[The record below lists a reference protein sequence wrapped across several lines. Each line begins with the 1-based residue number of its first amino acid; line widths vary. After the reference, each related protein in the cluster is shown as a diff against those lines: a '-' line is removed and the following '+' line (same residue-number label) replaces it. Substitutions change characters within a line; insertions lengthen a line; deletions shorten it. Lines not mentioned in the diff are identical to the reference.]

1 MFLRLPQIPS
11 LTWVYCLISLL
22 LLNFL
27 PQSGI
32 AEEISTAEWNIS
44 ADNVMRYEQP
54 NSIIAKGNVILEKKE
69 LVPPKPPKAQSSVS
83 SWTELLEENV
93 KEPEILAEEVSQ
105 DSKPQYKTTV
115 TIRADWIVYD
125 VELQSIKAKGNV
137 QIDTSDDHLT
147 AKEGTLNLINE
158 TGKFTDATILRKEQS
173 LHLEGKTIE
182 KTGFD
187 TYTIVDGWVITCKLE
202 NGQTPPWSFSSSK
215 TDITQGGYAVLKNAM
230 FNIKN
235 VPVLYSPYLIV
246 PVKNTRQTGFLFPEF
261 SQSTN
266 SGFGF
271 NLPFFL
277 NISDSIDTTFYPEY
291 YQKRGFMPGA
301 EFRYVASN
309 SNKGTFTGS
318 YLDDQ
323 LSDPSEVEYYN
334 DTGYTHDNSDRYW
347 MRGKADH
354 TFGENWQT
362 RLDVDIVSDQDY
374 LTEFDS
380 GVTGFKSSHDR
391 YLEEFG
397 RGFQNQTD
405 ALRKN
410 ELKVLRSW
418 SGISLEGSLL
428 AINDA
433 NTNASDT
440 DTPLWKL
447 PSIAFSG
454 ALPVGETGLTFDWN
468 TDYVDYW
475 REDGIG
481 GHRFD
486 IHPSL
491 AAPIP
496 LGPYLESR
504 AEVSLRDTF
513 YKVQKYGDAQWDK
526 DDTQNRLIPEFKTE
540 IATTLEKNFFNSD
553 NGSRTAAHQLR
564 PYVKYGYIPDVD
576 QKDLPSFDKV
586 DFVGEKNAIS
596 YGIDNFINVFS
607 PGKNNQEKSR
617 EYGNLKISQSYD
629 LRDTTS
635 DEPFSDILAKLSWT
649 PIQKARVNYKTYF
662 DVYDSTFNRHTFES
676 EFTDSRGD
684 YFSLDYSFKEKEDIE
699 QLNATIRAKIIN
711 GWFLGA
717 EVEHSLSQSETVKAN
732 GSLTYQALCWSLK
745 FETRYT
751 PGDTTYLLVFNLANI
766 GIPLGVSF

>member
-1 MFLRLPQIPS
+1 VFLRLPRISS
-11 LTWVYCLISLL
+11 LTWVYCLVSLSLL
-22 LLNFL
+22 NVL
-27 PQSGI
+27 PQSGV

-69 LVPPKPPKAQSSVS
+69 LRPPKPPKSQSNVS
-83 SWTELLEENV
+83 SWAELLEENV
-93 KEPEILAEEVSQ
+93 QEPEVLAEEVNQ
-105 DSKPQYKTTV
+105 DIKPQYKTAV

-137 QIDTSDDHLT
+137 QIDTGDDHLT

-158 TGKFTDATILRKEQS
+158 TGKFTDATILRKKQS

-261 SQSTN
+261 SSSKN
-266 SGFGF
+266 NGFGF
-271 NLPFFL
+271 NLPLFV
-277 NISDSIDTTFYPEY
+277 NISDSMDVTFYPEY
-291 YQKRGFMPGA
+291 YQNRGFMPGA
-301 EFRYVASN
+301 EFRYVASS
-309 SNKGTFTGS
+309 SNKGTFTAS

-323 LSDPSEVEYYN
+323 LSDPSEVEYYS

-354 TFGENWQT
+354 TFGGNWQT
-362 RLDVDIVSDQDY
+362 RLDVDVVSDQDY

-380 GVTGFKSSHDR
+380 GVTGFNSSHDR
-391 YLEEFG
+391 YLKEFG

-405 ALRKN
+405 ALRQN

-418 SGISLEGSLL
+418 SGISLEGNLL
-428 AINDA
+428 GINDA

-440 DTPLWKL
+440 NTPLWKL

-454 ALPVGETGLTFDWN
+454 ALPVGETDLTFDWN
-468 TDYVDYW
+468 ADYVDYW

-491 AAPIP
+491 ATPIP

-504 AEVSLRDTF
+504 AEVSIRDTF
-513 YKVQKYGDAQWDK
+513 YKVQEYGEAQWDK
-526 DDTQNRLIPEFKTE
+526 DDTQNRLIPEFETE
-540 IATTLEKNFFNSD
+540 VATTLEKDFFNGGS
-553 NGSRTAAHQLR
+553 GSRTAAHQLR

-576 QKDLPSFDKV
+576 QKELPSFDNV
-586 DFVGEKNAIS
+586 DFIGEKSAIS
-596 YGIDNFINVFS
+596 YGIDNFINIFT

-617 EYGNLKISQSYD
+617 EYGYLKIEQSYD
-629 LRDTTS
+629 LRDTVS
-635 DEPFSDILAKLSWT
+635 DEPFSDIMAKLSWT

-662 DVYDSTFNRHTFES
+662 DVYDTTFNRHTFES
-676 EFTDSRGD
+676 EFTNSRGD
-684 YFSLDYSFKEKEDIE
+684 YFSLDYSFKENADIE
-699 QLNATIRAKIIN
+699 QVNATIRAKIIN
-711 GWFLGA
+711 GWFIGA
-717 EVEHSLSQSETVKAN
+717 EVEHSIAQSETVKAN

>member
-1 MFLRLPQIPS
+1 MFLRLPRISS
-11 LTWVYCLISLL
+11 LTWVYCLVSLL
-22 LLNFL
+22 LLNVL
-27 PQSGI
+27 PQSGV

-69 LVPPKPPKAQSSVS
+69 LVPPKPPKSQSSVS
-83 SWTELLEENV
+83 SWAELLEEDA
-93 KEPEILAEEVSQ
+93 KEPEILAEEVNQ
-105 DSKPQYKTTV
+105 DIKPQYKTAI
-115 TIRADWIVYD
+115 TIRSDWIVYD

-137 QIDTSDDHLT
+137 QIDTGDDHLT
-147 AKEGTLNLINE
+147 ATEGTLNLINE

-235 VPVLYSPYLIV
+235 VPVLYTPYLIV

-261 SQSTN
+261 SSSTN
-266 SGFGF
+266 NGFGF

-277 NISDSIDTTFYPEY
+277 NISDSMDATFYPEY
-291 YQKRGFMPGA
+291 LHKRGFMPGA

-309 SNKGTFTGS
+309 SNKGTFTAS
-318 YLDDQ
+318 YLDDK
-323 LSDPSEVEYYN
+323 LSDPSEVEYYS

-347 MRGKADH
+347 VRGKADH

-380 GVTGFKSSHDR
+380 GVTGFDSSHDR
-391 YLEEFG
+391 YLKEFG

-405 ALRKN
+405 ALRQN

-418 SGISLEGSLL
+418 NGISLEGSLL
-428 AINDA
+428 GINDA

-447 PSIAFSG
+447 PSIAFAG
-454 ALPVGETGLTFDWN
+454 ALPVGETSLTFDWN
-468 TDYVDYW
+468 ADYVDYW

-496 LGPYLESR
+496 LGAYLESR
-504 AEVSLRDTF
+504 AEISLRDTF
-513 YKVQKYGDAQWDK
+513 YQVQEYGDAQWDN
-526 DDTQNRLIPEFKTE
+526 DDTQNRLIPEFETE
-540 IATTLEKNFFNSD
+540 VATTLEKDFFNGDS
-553 NGSRTAAHQLR
+553 GSRTAAHQLR

-576 QKDLPSFDKV
+576 QEDLPDFDSV

-596 YGIDNFINVFS
+596 YGIDNFINIFT

-617 EYGNLKISQSYD
+617 EYGYLKFEQSYD
-629 LRDTTS
+629 LRDTAS
-635 DEPFSDILAKLSWT
+635 DEPFSDIMAKLSWT

-662 DVYDSTFNRHTFES
+662 DVYDTAFNRHTFES

-684 YFSLDYSFKEKEDIE
+684 YFSLDYSFKENEDIE
-699 QLNATIRAKIIN
+699 QVNAIIRAKIIN
-711 GWFLGA
+711 GWFIGA
-717 EVEHSLSQSETVKAN
+717 EVEHSIAQSETVKAN

-766 GIPLGVSF
+766 GIPLGLSF

>member
-1 MFLRLPQIPS
+1 MFLRLPRISS
-11 LTWVYCLISLL
+11 LTWVYCLVSLL
-22 LLNFL
+22 LLNIL
-27 PQSGI
+27 PQPGV

-69 LVPPKPPKAQSSVS
+69 LLPPKPPKSRSNVS
-83 SWTELLEENV
+83 SWAELLEENV
-93 KEPEILAEEVSQ
+93 QEPEVLAEEVDQ
-105 DSKPQYKTTV
+105 DIKPQYKTAV

-137 QIDTSDDHLT
+137 QIDTGEDHLT

-158 TGKFTDATILRKEQS
+158 TGKFIDATILRKEQS

-187 TYTIVDGWVITCKLE
+187 TYTIIDGWVITCKLE

-261 SQSTN
+261 SQSKN

-277 NISDSIDTTFYPEY
+277 NISDSMDATFFPEY
-291 YQKRGFMPGA
+291 FQNRGFMPGA

-309 SNKGTFTGS
+309 SNKGTFTAS

-323 LSDPSEVEYYN
+323 LSDPSEVEYYS

-347 MRGKADH
+347 LRGKADH
-354 TFGENWQT
+354 TFGGNWQT
-362 RLDVDIVSDQDY
+362 RLDVDVVSDQDY

-380 GVTGFKSSHDR
+380 GVTGFNSSHDR
-391 YLEEFG
+391 YLKEFG

-405 ALRKN
+405 ALRQN

-418 SGISLEGSLL
+418 NGISLEGNLL
-428 AINDA
+428 GINDA

-440 DTPLWKL
+440 NTPLWKL

-454 ALPVGETGLTFDWN
+454 ALPVGETSLTFDWN
-468 TDYVDYW
+468 ADYVDYW

-504 AEVSLRDTF
+504 AEVSIRDTF
-513 YKVQKYGDAQWDK
+513 YKVQEYGDAKWDE
-526 DDTQNRLIPEFKTE
+526 DDTQNRLIPEFETE
-540 IATTLEKNFFNSD
+540 VATTLEKDFFNGSS
-553 NGSRTAAHQLR
+553 GSRTAAHQLR

-576 QKDLPSFDKV
+576 QKDLPNFDNV

-596 YGIDNFINVFS
+596 YGIDNFINIFT

-617 EYGNLKISQSYD
+617 EYGYLKIEQSYD
-629 LRDTTS
+629 LRDTVA
-635 DEPFSDILAKLSWT
+635 DEPFSDIMAKLSWT

-662 DVYDSTFNRHTFES
+662 DVYDTTFNRHTIES
-676 EFTDSRGD
+676 EFTNSRGD
-684 YFSLDYSFKEKEDIE
+684 YFSLDYSFKENADIE
-699 QLNATIRAKIIN
+699 QVNAIIRAKIVN
-711 GWFLGA
+711 GWFIGA
-717 EVEHSLSQSETVKAN
+717 EVEHSIAQSETVKAN

>member
-1 MFLRLPQIPS
+1 MFLRLPRISS
-11 LTWVYCLISLL
+11 LTWVYCLVSLSLL
-22 LLNFL
+22 NVL
-27 PQSGI
+27 PQSGV

-69 LVPPKPPKAQSSVS
+69 LRPPKPPKSQSNVS
-83 SWTELLEENV
+83 SWAELLEENV
-93 KEPEILAEEVSQ
+93 QEPEVLAEEVNQ
-105 DSKPQYKTTV
+105 DIKPQYKTAV

-137 QIDTSDDHLT
+137 QIDTGDDHLT

-158 TGKFTDATILRKEQS
+158 TGKFTDATILRKKQS

-261 SQSTN
+261 SSSKN
-266 SGFGF
+266 NGFGF
-271 NLPFFL
+271 NLPLFV
-277 NISDSIDTTFYPEY
+277 NISDSMDVTFYPEY
-291 YQKRGFMPGA
+291 YQNRGFMPGA
-301 EFRYVASN
+301 EFRYVASS
-309 SNKGTFTGS
+309 SNKGTFTAS

-323 LSDPSEVEYYN
+323 LSDPSEVEYYS

-354 TFGENWQT
+354 TFGGNWQT
-362 RLDVDIVSDQDY
+362 RLDVDVVSDQDY

-380 GVTGFKSSHDR
+380 GVTGFNSSHDR
-391 YLEEFG
+391 YLKEFG

-405 ALRKN
+405 ALRQN

-418 SGISLEGSLL
+418 SGISLEGNLL
-428 AINDA
+428 GINDA

-440 DTPLWKL
+440 NTPLWKL

-454 ALPVGETGLTFDWN
+454 ALPVGETDLTFDWN
-468 TDYVDYW
+468 ADYVDYW

-491 AAPIP
+491 ATPIP

-504 AEVSLRDTF
+504 AEVSIRDTF
-513 YKVQKYGDAQWDK
+513 YKVQEYGEAQWDK
-526 DDTQNRLIPEFKTE
+526 DDTQNRLIPEFETE
-540 IATTLEKNFFNSD
+540 VATTLEKDFFNGGS
-553 NGSRTAAHQLR
+553 GSRTAAHQLR

-576 QKDLPSFDKV
+576 QKELPSFDNV
-586 DFVGEKNAIS
+586 DFIGEKSAIS
-596 YGIDNFINVFS
+596 YGIDNFINIFT

-617 EYGNLKISQSYD
+617 EYGYLKIEQSYD
-629 LRDTTS
+629 LRDTVS
-635 DEPFSDILAKLSWT
+635 DEPFSDIMAKLSWT

-662 DVYDSTFNRHTFES
+662 DVYDTTFNRHTFES
-676 EFTDSRGD
+676 EFTNSRGD
-684 YFSLDYSFKEKEDIE
+684 YFSLDYSFKENADIE
-699 QLNATIRAKIIN
+699 QVNATIRAKIIN
-711 GWFLGA
+711 GWFIGA
-717 EVEHSLSQSETVKAN
+717 EVEHSIAQSETVKAN

>member
-1 MFLRLPQIPS
+1 VFLRLPRISS
-11 LTWVYCLISLL
+11 LTWVYCLVSLL
-22 LLNFL
+22 LLNIL
-27 PQSGI
+27 PQPGV

-69 LVPPKPPKAQSSVS
+69 LLPPKPPKSRSNVS
-83 SWTELLEENV
+83 SWAELLEENV
-93 KEPEILAEEVSQ
+93 QEPEVLAEEVDQ
-105 DSKPQYKTTV
+105 DIKPQYKTAV

-137 QIDTSDDHLT
+137 QIDTGEDHLT

-158 TGKFTDATILRKEQS
+158 TGKFIDATILRKEQS

-187 TYTIVDGWVITCKLE
+187 TYTIIDGWVITCKLE

-261 SQSTN
+261 SQSKN

-277 NISDSIDTTFYPEY
+277 NISDSMDATFFPEY
-291 YQKRGFMPGA
+291 FQNRGFMPGA

-309 SNKGTFTGS
+309 SNKGTFTAS

-323 LSDPSEVEYYN
+323 LSDPSEVEYYS

-347 MRGKADH
+347 LRGKADH
-354 TFGENWQT
+354 TFGGNWQT
-362 RLDVDIVSDQDY
+362 RLDVDVVSDQDY

-380 GVTGFKSSHDR
+380 GVTGFNSSHDR
-391 YLEEFG
+391 YLKEFG

-405 ALRKN
+405 ALRQN

-418 SGISLEGSLL
+418 NGISLEGNLL
-428 AINDA
+428 GINDA

-440 DTPLWKL
+440 NTPLWKL

-454 ALPVGETGLTFDWN
+454 ALPVGETSLTFDWN
-468 TDYVDYW
+468 ADYVDYW

-504 AEVSLRDTF
+504 AEVSIRDTF
-513 YKVQKYGDAQWDK
+513 YKVQEYGDAKWDE
-526 DDTQNRLIPEFKTE
+526 DDTQNRLIPEFETE
-540 IATTLEKNFFNSD
+540 VATTLEKDFFNGSS
-553 NGSRTAAHQLR
+553 GSRTAAHQLR

-576 QKDLPSFDKV
+576 QKDLPNFDNV

-596 YGIDNFINVFS
+596 YGIDNFINIFT

-617 EYGNLKISQSYD
+617 EYGYLKIEQSYD
-629 LRDTTS
+629 LRDTVA
-635 DEPFSDILAKLSWT
+635 DEPFSDIMAKLSWT

-662 DVYDSTFNRHTFES
+662 DVYDTTFNRHTIES
-676 EFTDSRGD
+676 EFTNSRGD
-684 YFSLDYSFKEKEDIE
+684 YFSLDYSFKENADIE
-699 QLNATIRAKIIN
+699 QVNAIIRAKIVN
-711 GWFLGA
+711 GWFIGA
-717 EVEHSLSQSETVKAN
+717 EVEHSIAQSETVKAN